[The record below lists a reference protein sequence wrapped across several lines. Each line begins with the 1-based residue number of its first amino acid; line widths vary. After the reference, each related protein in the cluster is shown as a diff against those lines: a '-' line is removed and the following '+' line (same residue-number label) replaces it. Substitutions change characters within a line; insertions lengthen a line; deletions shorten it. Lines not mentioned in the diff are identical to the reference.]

1 MAAEN
6 IVGELG
12 EVCQMLIM
20 SSIIAGE
27 WSAQQ
32 SNVGDLV
39 GQRLSFLLLRK
50 KQKSWWS
57 AVSKGKSAEPIIS

>member
-39 GQRLSFLLLRK
+39 GQRLCFLLLRK
-50 KQKSWWS
+50 KQKS
-57 AVSKGKSAEPIIS
+57 